1 MDGNSNVTMI
11 GYKLMISEGKPT
23 DFLMIYIQYK
33 WPHKEE
39 RKNFLS
45 EWTVLFSSDDF
56 QVLPPY
62 HPTTANEDDRRK
74 MVKKRL
80 TSKYYIKSAFRGD
93 GSSSNGALRRG
104 DGE

>member
-1 MDGNSNVTMI
+1 METNG
-11 GYKLMISEGKPT
+11 
-23 DFLMIYIQYK
+23 FLALFGHKNIYPIDHK
-33 WPHKEE
+33 KEE